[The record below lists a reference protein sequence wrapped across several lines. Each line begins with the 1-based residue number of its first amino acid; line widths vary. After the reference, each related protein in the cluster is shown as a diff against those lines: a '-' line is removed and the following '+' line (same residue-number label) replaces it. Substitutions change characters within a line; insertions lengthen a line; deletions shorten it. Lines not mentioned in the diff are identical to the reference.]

1 VNAWTASARR
11 GLLAHGA
18 LLAVLCA
25 CIVGSTGCAGEPA
38 AGRPWIHD
46 IKFVGLHKVDK
57 KDLAG
62 KISIQKTSWLPWAPR
77 VYLDPFA
84 VPGDRVRI
92 EAYYRARGYY
102 AAKVVKA
109 DVVTRKSKNP
119 SVDVIFTVVEN
130 EPVKISSY
138 ETHGLEPVAKD
149 QKKIERLF
157 QLHPGQV
164 FDHDKYVS
172 DKTLLEGQLELRGYA
187 WPKVTG
193 EADVDRDARSADVDI
208 YAEPGPLAHI
218 GTVTA
223 EGENK
228 TRAID
233 IVRTADLTTGRLYNQ
248 AEIDTARNRVYG
260 VGVYS
265 SVRLTL
271 EHDAKDP
278 SIANV
283 RLKVE
288 EGTFRELRLGG
299 GFDIEA
305 QRNDVH
311 LLAQYTKR
319 NFLGGMRTL
328 TLKLQPAYV
337 VVPAVWNAIQKGPAV
352 QAEATFRQPFLFG
365 IRHLDFHWTV
375 GFDLDVDYAFKYYG
389 PRTSFGIHYGV
400 WRDRLQFDLSYNI
413 QFLEFFD
420 TVAAFSTQ
428 NASQAGTLYGY
439 LDPYRVAWFQQNI
452 KLDLR
457 DKPLD
462 THYGAYLGVQVE
474 EGGIYTGSAFT
485 YEKLLPDGRIYIPA
499 GKRLTIAARVQYG
512 RVFDQG
518 EVGSPITRRLY
529 LGGPD
534 SHRGFNFNRLSY
546 QVPAGCPAVIAAI
559 GKSCSSKYS
568 IQPIPIGGDES
579 FLVQGEF
586 RLHLFKLA
594 GNWVGLV
601 GFIDGGDV
609 SAPHVTGTA
618 KAPALVGA
626 LNGIDYSNLHW
637 AAGGGLR
644 YATIIGTIR
653 FDLGVRLNRTSAC
666 TGGGAAD
673 QVTGQCSAGTP
684 NPDPGMRFA
693 YQISVGEA
701 F

>member
-1 VNAWTASARR
+1 MTAGTVSARR

-38 AGRPWIHD
+38 ASRPWIHA

-109 DVVTRKSKNP
+109 DVVARKSKKP
-119 SVDVIFTVVEN
+119 SVDVVFTVVEN

-138 ETHGLEPVAKD
+138 ETHGLEPLGKA

-157 QLHPGQV
+157 QLHAGQI

-193 EADVDRDARSADVDI
+193 EVDVDRDARSADVDI
-208 YAEPGPLAHI
+208 YGDPGPLTHI
-218 GTVTA
+218 GTITA
-223 EGENK
+223 EGEKK

-365 IRHLDFHWTV
+365 VRHLDFHWTV

-389 PRTSFGIHYGV
+389 PRTSLGIHYGV
-400 WRDRLQFDLSYNI
+400 WRDRVQFDLSYNI

-420 TVAAFSTQ
+420 TVAAFSTT

-439 LDPYRVAWFQQNI
+439 LDPYRVAWLQQ
-452 KLDLR
+452 DL
-457 DKPLD
+457 KPRPSRQAPRHTLRRVPRL
-462 THYGAYLGVQVE
+462 ANLE
-474 EGGIYTGSAFT
+474 EGGVFTGSRLQIRKDRT
-485 YEKLLPDGRIYIPA
+485 GRSHLRA
-499 GKRLTIAARVQYG
+499 RSASRLTFAARAQYG
-512 RVFDQG
+512 HICSTQG
-518 EVGSPITRRLY
+518 DVGSPITRRLY
-529 LGGPD
+529 P
-534 SHRGFNFNRLSY
+534 RRPRLAPWLQLRPSL
-546 QVPAGCPAVIAAI
+546 VPGARRAAPLSIAAI
-559 GKSCSSKYS
+559 DKSCQLERTT
-568 IQPIPIGGDES
+568 IQRAS
-579 FLVQGEF
+579 RSAATRCFLVQGEF
-586 RLHLFKLA
+586 RLHIYKLFGQLA
-594 GNWVGLV
+594 RARSAFV
-601 GFIDGGDV
+601 DGGDV
-609 SAPHVTGTA
+609 SPAARVAATA
-618 KAPALVGA
+618 KPPAGQSACTTPGTLFNAHSSINYTEPALGRRC
-626 LNGIDYSNLHW
+626 
-637 AAGGGLR
+637 GGLR
-644 YATIIGTIR
+644 YATVIGTIR
-653 FDLGVRLNRTSAC
+653 FDLGVRLNRTSVPAP
-666 TGGGAAD
+666 TAARP
-673 QVTGQCSAGTP
+673 P
-684 NPDPGMRFA
+684 NR
-693 YQISVGEA
+693 
-701 F
+701 